1 MELSPRAK
9 SLVGTIAAE
18 LKSAEAHD
26 ALDELSR
33 TKQGSGMGWAFGLG
47 VGTGLALLARY
58 LLRAPKLPWLSDQ
71 PDPSDARTKEQK
83 VAEALGWISQLF
95 DRIGVDYVVSG
106 GLGARIH
113 GASRPLWDIDIDVTD
128 EGLDRV
134 AADPEVQQLLLQLGE
149 TGPAR

>member
-1 MELSPRAK
+1 MELSPRVK

-18 LKSAEAHD
+18 LKSAEAHG

-33 TKQGSGMGWAFGLG
+33 MKQGSGMGWAFGLG

-106 GLGARIH
+106 GLAARTH